1 MFPPLAAYLSSE
13 FTWYCGLV
21 KRSTESSRKRLLVP
35 VALTVVTLGA
45 VATIGGAIAGL
56 ATSAGCGDDS
66 PKVDAGTDGMPDTPI
81 V

>member
-1 MFPPLAAYLSSE
+1 M
-13 FTWYCGLV
+13 
-21 KRSTESSRKRLLVP
+21 KRAEARRAKRLVVP

-56 ATSAGCGDDS
+56 AGTAGCGDDS